1 MDWDQFHASR
11 SFRCS
16 LAPLPLPL
24 PSALTLKASIP
35 CTIFPLHPLLFSGSS
50 LATSLG
56 DILMD
61 IRIILICIERH
72 PRFSLHQW
80 RLETQHITEKK
91 TKKTTKCSERRYHIR
106 SRSYTLRFDA
116 FCRHGGISALEA
128 KAANGD
134 FTDNAAARVHTS
146 RGMPKMQP
154 STSSRSKTIA
164 AGICPRQ
171 TLRAVG

>member
-1 MDWDQFHASR
+1 MKNSKWKNNSSEVHGLR
-11 SFRCS
+11 
-16 LAPLPLPL
+16 
-24 PSALTLKASIP
+24 SIP
-35 CTIFPLHPLLFSGSS
+35 CIPLLSLFAGALAAAFTICINLEGEHSVHDLSTSS
-50 LATSLG
+50 ASLLWLLSATSLG

-80 RLETQHITEKK
+80 RLETTTHYGKEDKEDNQVFWKK
-91 TKKTTKCSERRYHIR
+91 VSQN
-106 SRSYTLRFDA
+106 
-116 FCRHGGISALEA
+116 SALEA

-164 AGICPRQ
+164 AGISPRQ